1 MNGDASRPDAAAGVP
16 GSPADPEAAAALLE
30 QRLAA
35 LDPVQLDIINE
46 SHLHAGHAAA
56 QGGCHFR
63 VRIACARFQGL
74 GTLARHRLVYD
85 CVRDLMPYPIHALAI
100 EAGALPT

>member
-1 MNGDASRPDAAAGVP
+1 MTAGAHAAEPAAVAHPAADAA
-16 GSPADPEAAAALLE
+16 AAAALLQ
-30 QRLAA
+30 QRLLA
-35 LDPVQLDIINE
+35 LDPLQLEVINE
-46 SHLHAGHAAA
+46 SHLHVGHAAA

-63 VRIACARFQGL
+63 VRIACTQFQGL

-100 EAGALPT
+100 EAGTTPT